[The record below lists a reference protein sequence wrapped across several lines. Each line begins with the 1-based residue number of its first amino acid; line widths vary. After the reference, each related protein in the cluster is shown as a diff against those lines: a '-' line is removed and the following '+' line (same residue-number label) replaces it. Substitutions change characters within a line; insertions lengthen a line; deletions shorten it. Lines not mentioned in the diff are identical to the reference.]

1 MLYQRQENLE
11 LKLPSRV
18 VVVGCGGAGSW
29 AGLFCAL
36 CGVEDITLVDPD
48 VVETSNLNR
57 TPYKLSDVGRPKVDA
72 LAELIME
79 RRRID
84 VFPINDVFPS
94 LAAIDKNTVVIDATD
109 DLETQRNVH
118 EITAINKARYI
129 RVGYNGHMVSVSGDP
144 TVVWECDDDPDDDT
158 YGTSSWVGSSSLAG
172 LLGLLYA
179 LGIKDERY
187 SKEVKEI

>member
-1 MLYQRQENLE
+1 MLYQRQESLE

-29 AGLFCAL
+29 ASLFCAL
-36 CGVEDITLVDPD
+36 CGAEDITLIDPD

-57 TPYKLSDVGRPKVDA
+57 TPYKMSDVGRPKVDA
-72 LAELIME
+72 LADLIME

-84 VFPINDVFPS
+84 VFAINDVFPS
-94 LAAIDKNTVVIDATD
+94 LVSVDKDTVLIDATD
-109 DLETQRNVH
+109 NIGSQRDVH
-118 EITAINKARYI
+118 EVARINGARYI
-129 RVGYNGHMVSVSGDP
+129 RVGYNGHMVSVSDDP

-172 LLGLLYA
+172 LLGLLYT
-179 LGIKDERY
+179 LGLKDERY

>member
-29 AGLFCAL
+29 ASLFCAL
-36 CGVEDITLVDPD
+36 CGVEDMTLIDPD

-84 VFPINDVFPS
+84 VFPINDFFPS

-109 DLETQRNVH
+109 DLEAQHKVH
-118 EITAINKARYI
+118 EVTKLNNAHYI
-129 RVGYNGHMVSVSGDP
+129 RVGYNGHMVSVSNDP
-144 TVVWECDDDPDDDT
+144 TVVWECDVDPDDDN

-179 LGIKDERY
+179 IGIKDERY
-187 SKEVKEI
+187 SKEVSEI